1 MRTRILPLVVLILF
15 LAGCKQSEPSQTDL
29 TDSLS
34 VSTVPTTLYVEPET
48 IETTAEPTTEPTIP
62 ALDIS
67 AGSYLEKFEDPQ
79 TDTYMDYYAF
89 IPENAVENM
98 PLIIFLHG
106 DGEVGN
112 VHALERNPLIL
123 KTKEIYGEEFPFIVI
138 SPCTRVKTWID
149 GTVPTTLKNLI
160 DNAIEKFLI
169 DPKHV
174 IITGHSRGAVGV
186 WYMINVYGDFFSAA
200 VPVSCYSWRPLDE
213 NVITQVPIRA
223 FCGNVD
229 WFEVEYFYALTNQT
243 ETIRSW
249 GGDAELTLHNGA
261 MHYETPAL
269 SFTPELFEWMLS
281 K

>member
-1 MRTRILPLVVLILF
+1 MCKKVFTIFLLIL
-15 LAGCKQSEPSQTDL
+15 LLTGCTRSDPVLTEPASPST
-29 TDSLS
+29 
-34 VSTVPTTLYVEPET
+34 VSTTIFAEPET
-48 IETTAEPTTEPTIP
+48 TAPAAEPSTEPTIP
-62 ALDIS
+62 SLGIA
-67 AGSYLEKFEDPQ
+67 AGSYLEKFEDAE
-79 TDTYMDYYAF
+79 TDAYMDYYAF

-106 DGEVGN
+106 DGEVGY
-112 VHALERNPLIL
+112 VEALENNPLIL

-149 GTVPTTLKNLI
+149 GTIPATLKHLI
-160 DNAIEKFLI
+160 DNAVEHYAI
-169 DPKHV
+169 DPEHV

-186 WYMINVYGDFFSAA
+186 WYMINVYGDYFSAA

-213 NVITQVPIRA
+213 EVIVQVPIRA

-229 WFEVEYFYALTNQT
+229 DYEIDYYYALTNQT

-261 MHYETPAL
+261 MHYETAAL
-269 SFTPELFEWMLS
+269 SFTPELFEWMLAQ
-281 K
+281 